1 MTNLDRNTGRLREV
15 LTQGRT
21 DSPPSVGAALT
32 VSMVKLLV
40 NRFIVGQEMTL
51 QPPGGEFLLF
61 LVVAVILVPVQSG
74 FEEVFLR
81 GYLLQGLMQF
91 LRNKV
96 VPAILTGVIFALP
109 HLANPEPRSIAIC
122 CSPTSW
128 STC

>member
-1 MTNLDRNTGRLREV
+1 
-15 LTQGRT
+15 
-21 DSPPSVGAALT
+21 
-32 VSMVKLLV
+32 MVKLLV
-40 NRFIVGQEMTL
+40 NRFIVGQEMTF

-96 VPAILTGVIFALP
+96 VLAILTGVIFALP
-109 HLANPEPRSIAIC
+109 QLANPEPRSIAIC

>member
-1 MTNLDRNTGRLREV
+1 MT
-15 LTQGRT
+15 
-21 DSPPSVGAALT
+21 
-32 VSMVKLLV
+32 
-40 NRFIVGQEMTL
+40 F

-96 VPAILTGVIFALP
+96 VLAILTGVIFALP